1 MTASTIKRSKLYER
15 VWAEPVIRVA
25 AELGTTNFMLA
36 ELCRRYAIPTPSS
49 GYWMKLQFGKRVEKP
64 DLPEGDDVE
73 IDLTKLA
80 RAGYRPSK
88 LVTRAER
95 RAGPPPVEVTEPHP
109 RVAKTIDRL
118 KAGKGEGARSSAGK
132 GCFSVTVS
140 ETLIDRVQLLLST
153 LVKEIEDR
161 GGQIVHGEKGL
172 EAKID
177 GHQLSF
183 VVKEKFDRVPHRITE
198 LDRAALARHEAKI
211 AADTR
216 PWASL
221 TWNAPK
227 IPQHDYLPTGKLT
240 LQLEDKVSYRGV
252 RKTFSDRVSLRV
264 EMMACDVVD
273 AMQGYAKAEDEWLE
287 ERERRRLEYEEQAR
301 LEAIAR
307 KRQALEGRRV
317 EFLERQLARLS
328 KIEQVQRLQ
337 QRLASAP
344 QEGDVERFGVWMAD
358 YLGRLEH
365 QLSPEVLAAKLAT
378 TNLMS
383 DDAEINDW
391 IDVETGRYGSTRF
404 GAGR

>member
-15 VWAEPVIRVA
+15 VWTEPVIRVA

-36 ELCRRYAIPTPSS
+36 ELCRRYSIPTPSS
-49 GYWMKLQFGKRVEKP
+49 GYWMKVQFGKPVEKLA
-64 DLPEGDDVE
+64 LPEGDDVE
-73 IDLTKLA
+73 IDLTKLT

-88 LVTRAER
+88 LVTRGER
-95 RAGPPPVEVTEPHP
+95 RAGPPPVEATEAHP
-109 RVAKTIDRL
+109 RVTKTIDRL
-118 KAGKGEGARSSAGK
+118 KSGKGEGARTVAGK
-132 GCFSVTVS
+132 GCFNVTVS

-153 LVKEIEDR
+153 LVKEIEAR
-161 GGQIVHGEKGL
+161 GGQILHGEKGL
-172 EAKID
+172 ETKID
-177 GHQLSF
+177 GHQLTF
-183 VVKEKFDRVPHRITE
+183 VIKEKFDRVPHMLTDTE
-198 LDRAALARHEAKI
+198 KATLERHKAKV
-211 AADTR
+211 ASSKQ
-216 PWASL
+216 PWTYGS
-221 TWNAPK
+221 WNTPTF
-227 IPQHDYLPTGKLT
+227 PQHDYLPTGKLT
-240 LQLEDKVSYRGV
+240 LQLEDKVGYRGV

-264 EMMACDVVD
+264 EMMVSDIVD
-273 AMQGYAKAEDEWLE
+273 AMKGYAKAEDEWLE
-287 ERERRRLEYEEQAR
+287 EQERRRLEYEEQAR
-301 LEAIAR
+301 LAAIAR

-328 KIEQVQRLQ
+328 KIEHIQRLQ

-344 QEGDVERFGVWMAD
+344 QEGDVERFSVWMAD

-404 GAGR
+404 SADR

>member
-15 VWAEPVIRVA
+15 VWTEPVIRVA

-49 GYWMKLQFGKRVEKP
+49 GYWMKLQFGKAVEVPALP
-64 DLPEGDDVE
+64 DGDDVE
-73 IDLTKLA
+73 IDLTKLT

-95 RAGPPPVEVTEPHP
+95 RAGPAPIEATEPHP
-109 RVAKTIDRL
+109 RVIKTIDRL
-118 KAGKGEGARSSAGK
+118 RAGKGERSRSVAGK

-153 LVKEIEDR
+153 LVKDIEDR
-161 GGQIVHGEKGL
+161 GGQIVHGERGL
-172 EAKID
+172 ETKID

-183 VVKEKFDRVPHRITE
+183 VIKEKFDRVPHKVTDLE
-198 LDRAALARHEAKI
+198 KAELARHQAKV
-211 AADTR
+211 AAANR

-227 IPQHDYLPTGKLT
+227 IPEHDFIPTGKLT
-240 LQLEDKVSYRGV
+240 LQFEDKVGYRGV

-264 EMMACDVVD
+264 EMMVSDIVD
-273 AMQGYAKAEDEWLE
+273 AMQGYAKAEDEWLQ
-287 ERERRRLEYEEQAR
+287 ERERQRLEYEEQAR

-317 EFLERQLARLS
+317 EFLERQLA
-328 KIEQVQRLQ
+328 
-337 QRLASAP
+337 
-344 QEGDVERFGVWMAD
+344 
-358 YLGRLEH
+358 
-365 QLSPEVLAAKLAT
+365 
-378 TNLMS
+378 
-383 DDAEINDW
+383 
-391 IDVETGRYGSTRF
+391 
-404 GAGR
+404 